1 VETPKKRRSDRI
13 SVQLPIII
21 SGVDVLGENFA
32 ESARTV
38 VIARYGAKILCQRK
52 LTPQL
57 ELTIRCLMTD
67 EDSDARIVGRV
78 RESSEGIYY
87 GLELLD
93 QEVDLWGVVFPP
105 IEESETA
112 IGRVLLECIRCH
124 RRELVYLNEFEAEV
138 LERSRSLWR
147 DCTRC
152 AETSLWKETW
162 LKANEE
168 LPQEVE
174 APAPPSPS
182 TPPKRTRDD
191 RRHVRVE
198 LQMEALIRDP
208 QGWEEVVKT
217 DNVSRG
223 GFRFTSQRHYAQD
236 WLLEVALP
244 HSRGG
249 ANIFSAAKVKYAS
262 GKTAAGNAVYGVAYT
277 AWQDAWVDRW
287 VRT

>member
-1 VETPKKRRSDRI
+1 METPKKRRSDRI
-13 SVQLPIII
+13 SVQLPIVI
-21 SGVDVLGENFA
+21 SGVDVLGENFV
-32 ESARTV
+32 ESARTI
-38 VIARYGAKILCQRK
+38 VIARYGAKMLCQRK

-57 ELTIRCLMTD
+57 EITIRCLMTD

-78 RESSEGIYY
+78 REGPEGIYY

-93 QEVDLWGVVFPP
+93 QEVNLWGVVFPP

-112 IGRVLLECIRCH
+112 IGRVLLECVRCH

-147 DCTRC
+147 DCKRC
-152 AETSLWKETW
+152 AETCLWKETW

-174 APAPPSPS
+174 TLAPALQA
-182 TPPKRTRDD
+182 TPPKRARDD
-191 RRHVRVE
+191 RRHTRLD
-198 LQMEALIRDP
+198 LQMEALIRDA

-217 DNVSRG
+217 ENISRG
-223 GFRFTSQRHYAQD
+223 GFRFTSQKHYAEG
-236 WLLEVALP
+236 WMLEVALP
-244 HSRGG
+244 YSRGG

-262 GKTAAGNAVYGVAYT
+262 GEPGASGHVYGVAYT
-277 AWQDAWVDRW
+277 PWQDAWVDRW
-287 VRT
+287 VH